1 MHLWIHAS
9 YYIAAM
15 FIAAFVAYM
24 HGQSSRKQL
33 DGCKG
38 CPVIGMARS
47 VLAHPYERY
56 YRDELRKM
64 IDFKE
69 GKS

>member
-9 YYIAAM
+9 YIAAM